1 MAQTL
6 VNGLL
11 VGGNYALVAISYTLV
26 FGVTRLLTLAHGAV
40 FMVSGVASILV
51 VSNLHAGLA
60 LGIGAALVVG
70 GGAGILTDALC
81 FRIVDRA
88 TPLAAPVATI
98 GLALAL
104 QNAVIQLHGS
114 ENLFVLPRDMAVADI
129 HLGSALI
136 STPQLTAF
144 ILAVALMVGIRW
156 FVKRTRWG
164 AAMRAVGENP
174 HIAELLGIHT
184 RMVGTY
190 TLAASGVLAG
200 AAGALLVLRTQA
212 MSPFAGFQVGLTG
225 LAVMTSA
232 GLGNVTGAMV
242 VGLMVGL
249 AQSMLAPYSLGGFRS
264 EIPWLLVI
272 AVLLVR
278 PQGLLTAVRR

>member
-1 MAQTL
+1 VAQRF

-11 VGGNYALVAISYTLV
+11 LGSNYALVAIGYTLV
-26 FGVTRLLTLAHGAV
+26 FGVTRLLTLAHGTV
-40 FMVSGVASILV
+40 FMVSGVAAILV

-60 LGIGAALVVG
+60 LGIVAALMVGGAAGV
-70 GGAGILTDALC
+70 LTDALC
-81 FRIVDRA
+81 FRPVDRTA
-88 TPLAAPVATI
+88 PLAPAVATI

-104 QNAVIQLHGS
+104 QNAAVQLGGS
-114 ENLFVLPRDMAVADI
+114 ENPFVLPRDVAPADI
-129 HLGSALI
+129 HLGTVLI
-136 STPQLTAF
+136 STPQLAMF

-156 FVKRTRWG
+156 FVARTRWG
-164 AAMRAVGENP
+164 AAMRAVGESP
-174 HIAELLGIHT
+174 EAAELLGIDA
-184 RMVGTY
+184 RMVGTC
-190 TLAASGVLAG
+190 TLAVSGVLAG
-200 AAGALLVLRTQA
+200 AAGVLVVLRTQA

-242 VGLMVGL
+242 VGLAVGL
-249 AQSMLAPYSLGGFRS
+249 ADSILTPYTLGGFRS
-264 EIPWLLVI
+264 QIPWLLVI